1 MCYMLQSCVQFEDYS
16 VVYFDCIHCC
26 VVQLLLRVLLN
37 YMEILYTFE
46 AHVPSPQ

>member
-16 VVYFDCIHCC
+16 VAHFDCIHCC

-46 AHVPSPQ
+46 AHMPSPQ